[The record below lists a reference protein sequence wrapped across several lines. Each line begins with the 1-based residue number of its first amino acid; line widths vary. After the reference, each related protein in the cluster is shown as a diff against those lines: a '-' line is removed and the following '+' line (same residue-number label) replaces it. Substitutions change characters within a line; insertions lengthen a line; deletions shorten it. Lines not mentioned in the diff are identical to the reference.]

1 MNRILYSS
9 SLHSG
14 STALPMYSAATST
27 ATVSATSTATAIRY
41 SYSYSLLATRYT
53 LHALVQERDNI
64 FHLHITPY
72 RGCLR
77 KKQIAKSIGKRL
89 QSIIQ
94 LYFNVKPKENYPSG
108 SSDYLSRGKQNT
120 FVNPQHVIFNYT
132 IKSWKN
138 WVINYKM
145 CWIGLTVLLSHAAM
159 GHAL

>member
-9 SLHSG
+9 SLHTG
-14 STALPMYSAATST
+14 ATPPTST
-27 ATVSATSTATAIRY
+27 GTYLQYYNHS
-41 SYSYSLLATRYT
+41 
-53 LHALVQERDNI
+53 LHALDQERDNI

-72 RGCLR
+72 RGRLR

-89 QSIIQ
+89 QNIIQ

-120 FVNPQHVIFNYT
+120 FVNLQDVIFNYT
-132 IKSWKN
+132 FESSKN
-138 WVINYKM
+138 RVINYKI
-145 CWIGLTVLLSHAAM
+145 CWFGLTVLIGQTAM